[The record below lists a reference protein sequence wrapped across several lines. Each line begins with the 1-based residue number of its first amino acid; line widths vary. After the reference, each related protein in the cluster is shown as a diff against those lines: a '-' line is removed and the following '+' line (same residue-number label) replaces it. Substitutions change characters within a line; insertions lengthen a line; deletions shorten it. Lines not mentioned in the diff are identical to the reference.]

1 MTTPSQEM
9 LLKIR
14 SLIADKEFEI
24 ALANRELQLGGWITD
39 HQHSIN
45 CIEFE
50 IEKLFQILNTRA
62 TSPTDLTQ
70 KGEGE

>member
-1 MTTPSQEM
+1 MSNQSQELLHNTKARELA

-24 ALANRELQLGGWITD
+24 ALANRELQLGGWISD
-39 HQHSIN
+39 HQRSIN

-50 IEKLFQILNTRA
+50 IEELIKQL
-62 TSPTDLTQ
+62 
-70 KGEGE
+70 